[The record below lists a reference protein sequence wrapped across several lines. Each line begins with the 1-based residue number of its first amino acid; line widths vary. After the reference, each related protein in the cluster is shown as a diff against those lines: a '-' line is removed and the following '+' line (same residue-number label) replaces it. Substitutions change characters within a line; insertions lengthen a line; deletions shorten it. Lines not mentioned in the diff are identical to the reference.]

1 MRRLKKHFRIEFIR
15 QRFNSLKSRFYVIL
29 ALSSNVFVKFIA
41 LRYRYA
47 SPGNVIRTQESNWH
61 D

>member
-15 QRFNSLKSRFYVIL
+15 QRFDSLKSRFYVIL
-29 ALSSNVFVKFIA
+29 ANVSVKFIA